1 MDEPSTNRQLRPGL
15 VLLGLCLAAY
25 VINLD
30 ITIVNVA
37 LPTLVRE
44 TRATTTD
51 LQWVVDAYS
60 LVFAALVLVMGSL
73 SDRFG
78 RKGTLLAGLGVFA
91 VASLAGSL
99 CSSVNELI
107 AARAVMGVGA
117 AMIFPSTLSLISNI
131 FVERGPRARAIG
143 LWGATAGVGIAT
155 GPIIGGWLLEHFWWG
170 SIFVFLVPVAIVV
183 GTLVA
188 FAVPPSR
195 DPRRRPIDW
204 RGFVL
209 SSAGMGLLVFGVI
222 EAPDWGWGSTS
233 TLIAI
238 AGGVMILAAF
248 IVVERQ
254 TVDPML
260 DVELFKNPRFTAAS
274 GSVTIAFFALSGF
287 IFLTTQYFQFVKS
300 FTPFGAGIRLLPVAA
315 SVAIGS
321 VAGTKLAVKIG
332 NKVVVASGLLLFCG
346 GLLWVSDASANTSY
360 GVIAMQ
366 MVLIGGGMGLTSAPA
381 TEAVMGAVP
390 KEKAGVGSAVNDATR
405 LFGAT
410 LGVAIIGSVAASLYV
425 SRLGSTI
432 PPDLPARAVTAAKG
446 SVGGAIVASHVLDRL
461 GYVRPALE
469 LRHTAIGAFMHS
481 LAGGCR
487 VAGGVAFVGAVLAAT
502 LLPARP
508 RKPIEL
514 EAGTL
519 SSPERSPIEVE
530 APA

>member
-1 MDEPSTNRQLRPGL
+1 
-15 VLLGLCLAAY
+15 
-25 VINLD
+25 
-30 ITIVNVA
+30 
-37 LPTLVRE
+37 
-44 TRATTTD
+44 
-51 LQWVVDAYS
+51 
-60 LVFAALVLVMGSL
+60 
-73 SDRFG
+73 
-78 RKGTLLAGLGVFA
+78 
-91 VASLAGSL
+91 
-99 CSSVNELI
+99 
-107 AARAVMGVGA
+107 
-117 AMIFPSTLSLISNI
+117 
-131 FVERGPRARAIG
+131 
-143 LWGATAGVGIAT
+143 
-155 GPIIGGWLLEHFWWG
+155 
-170 SIFVFLVPVAIVV
+170 
-183 GTLVA
+183 
-188 FAVPPSR
+188 
-195 DPRRRPIDW
+195 
-204 RGFVL
+204 
-209 SSAGMGLLVFGVI
+209 MGLLVFGVI